1 MKKQLVFNRP
11 VWIFLL
17 FLVGNFLFINLNFRY
32 WFHFMEQFMMFQTTS
47 VYWKELAAQLGGWN
61 EYIAEYLTQAFSFTS
76 GPAFLVTA
84 LSGLIALLFYRYQQA
99 CCGKASMGI
108 SILPLF
114 LFWLF
119 PSETIVP
126 MLVLLWALA
135 GTVVCQ
141 SVSDWKVRWGI
152 GVLLVPLLY
161 YVAVP
166 AQFLY
171 VVLLLLHEW
180 MQAGKGKPY
189 LYSGILLGWAFLLPL
204 V

>member
-17 FLVGNFLFINLNFRY
+17 FLVGSFLFINLNFRY

-47 VYWKELAAQLGGWN
+47 VYWKELAVQLGGWN

-84 LSGLIALLFYRYQQA
+84 LSGLIVLLFYRYQQA

-126 MLVLLWALA
+126 MLVLFMGIGGNCSLPVHIRLENQVGHWCAACPTAVLCGGA
-135 GTVVCQ
+135 G
-141 SVSDWKVRWGI
+141 SVSVCC
-152 GVLLVPLLY
+152 LA
-161 YVAVP
+161 VA
-166 AQFLY
+166 AR
-171 VVLLLLHEW
+171 
-180 MQAGKGKPY
+180 MDAGR
-189 LYSGILLGWAFLLPL
+189 
-204 V
+204 

>member
-17 FLVGNFLFINLNFRY
+17 FLVGSFLFINLNFRY

-135 GTVVCQ
+135 GTVSASPYQTGKSGGVSVCCLFHCCIMWRCRLHFCMLSCCCCTSGCGQ
-141 SVSDWKVRWGI
+141 IKVSLICIAVFCWDGLLCYRW
-152 GVLLVPLLY
+152 
-161 YVAVP
+161 
-166 AQFLY
+166 
-171 VVLLLLHEW
+171 W
-180 MQAGKGKPY
+180 
-189 LYSGILLGWAFLLPL
+189 
-204 V
+204 